1 MAEEE
6 EQSWDQ
12 TTDEWLVKPGH
23 CNAGGMAQLESGGFY
38 AAAPVEG
45 EAGWGII
52 CKVPAYEQDITQ
64 DDGSVKKMMID
75 EMELLHTFVTAY
87 KEGKR
92 PESATGLWMGG
103 TKYTITSNKTDED
116 LPKGEQDPI
125 PWFFGAAPKK
135 GVHFCIT
142 KSQVVA
148 GFYSEE
154 ANQTTGNC
162 KKAVLEY
169 AEYLLEMGY

>member
-1 MAEEE
+1 M
-6 EQSWDQ
+6 
-12 TTDEWLVKPGH
+12 G
-23 CNAGGMAQLESGGFY
+23 
-38 AAAPVEG
+38 
-45 EAGWGII
+45 
-52 CKVPAYEQDITQ
+52 
-64 DDGSVKKMMID
+64 KMMID

-154 ANQTTGNC
+154 ANQTTGIC
-162 KKAVLEY
+162 RIFAGDGLLRPPFQACIFSKKLSNTAKKHL
-169 AEYLLEMGY
+169 